1 MIAFFICLSQL
12 SWAFQLC
19 LIHSCEDISTKDS
32 GTRRRGKRLFVQC
45 TNIAFQAPSD
55 FFPHTVKSRYY
66 SSAPHWGTVWWVHP
80 WGSVWGWR
88 RSSSLTSAKRFYVAS
103 TRLRVLWTSKFS
115 ESSWSRRW
123 WADMSWMIAILF
135 CWKQTKPVSSEHLR
149 GDTQACCTRTGI
161 CHVFCETKPYRVMK
175 TIAQIFTDVLFQ
187 TKNCCRIKG
196 RFFDLFFFN
205 ANLCFTHWDPKSITS
220 KFIVQNLG
228 HGLLGRLR

>member
-12 SWAFQLC
+12 S
-19 LIHSCEDISTKDS
+19 ISALLNTFLW
-32 GTRRRGKRLFVQC
+32 GHFNKRFRHRKTWETLVRTVYQHRLSS
-45 TNIAFQAPSD
+45 PVW
-55 FFPHTVKSRYY
+55 FFSHTVKSRYY

-135 CWKQTKPVSSEHLR
+135 CWKHTKPVSSEHLR

-196 RFFDLFFFN
+196 RFFDFFFN

-228 HGLLGRLR
+228 QGLLGRLR